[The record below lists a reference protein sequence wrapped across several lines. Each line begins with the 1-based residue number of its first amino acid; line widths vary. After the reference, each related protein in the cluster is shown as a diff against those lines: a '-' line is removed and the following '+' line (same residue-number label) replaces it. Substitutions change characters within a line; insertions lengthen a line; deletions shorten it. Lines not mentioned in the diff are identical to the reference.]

1 MRDTIL
7 VSPYLLCKNKK
18 ECVMFKF
25 TSFQLNDKNEFT
37 RLEVRSHLSFLFL
50 LVTLRLT
57 GNLCDG
63 IHCVYFISKEI
74 EIIVFDPFHSAI
86 TSSSQSF

>member
-1 MRDTIL
+1 
-7 VSPYLLCKNKK
+7 
-18 ECVMFKF
+18 MFKF

-37 RLEVRSHLSFLFL
+37 RLEVRSQLSFLFL

-57 GNLCDG
+57 GNLCNG
-63 IHCVYFISKEI
+63 IHCVYFIAKEI
-74 EIIVFDPFHSAI
+74 EIVSDPFHSAI